1 MSELIRNLEITGL
14 VHGGRGIGRI
24 DGKAVFV
31 PMTAPGDRVTCRA
44 LRTKSRY
51 IEAELVDL
59 LEPSAHRREPPCR
72 YFGDCGGCQWQH
84 LAYASQCHWKDKVFC
99 EQMLRSK
106 VAAEECLAP
115 LVAAPDEWH
124 YRNRVQFKC
133 HMTENGMVIGF
144 YRPNSHFVVDIN
156 HCLLL
161 STQIQKLLTLLR
173 EELPEAPCAEQIPQ
187 VDVACGDDGV
197 PRVLLHALPQAR
209 PRLRPWLLDFARRH
223 QLAACLQSGR
233 KDTIELVHGA
243 MDLTV
248 VVDQPPL
255 VLGYGPGGFAQV
267 NPAQNRRMIA
277 EMLAILDLQGTE
289 DVLDL
294 FCGMGNFS
302 LPIARRAG
310 RVTGIEEYTP
320 SVESARKNAAA
331 NDLHNVEFH
340 AADAATAMIGRNQG
354 DLDLVVLDPPRS
366 GSYQASRQILRAMPL
381 RVLYISCDPATLVR
395 DLVPLVH
402 NGYQILS
409 TRAFDVFPQTWHI
422 ESMTLLGRDSG
433 VSHKPGPLP

>member
-1 MSELIRNLEITGL
+1 MSELIRDLEITGL

-31 PMTAPGDRVTCRA
+31 PMTAPGDRVNCRA
-44 LRTKSRY
+44 VRSKSSY
-51 IEAELVDL
+51 IEAELVNVV
-59 LEPSAHRREPPCR
+59 EPSVHRRVPPCP
-72 YFGDCGGCQWQH
+72 YFGRCGGCQWQH
-84 LAYASQCHWKDKVFC
+84 LAYPDQSSWKEKIFC

-106 VAAEECLAP
+106 IAAQECLAP
-115 LVAAPDEWH
+115 IIPATDEWH

-144 YRPNSHFVVDIN
+144 YRTNSHFVVDID

-161 STQIQKLLTLLR
+161 PTRIQQVLDLLR
-173 EELPEAPCAEQIPQ
+173 EELPEAPGTDHIPQ
-187 VDVACGDDGV
+187 VDVSCGDDGAI
-197 PRVLLHALPQAR
+197 RVLLHVLPKAR
-209 PRLRPWLLDFARRH
+209 SQLRSWLQCFAGRH
-223 QLAACLQSGR
+223 QLHACLQSGR
-233 KDTIELVHGA
+233 KDTIEAVHGE
-243 MDLTV
+243 MDLSV

-255 VLGYGPGGFAQV
+255 ILGYGPGGFAQV

-277 EMLAILDLQGTE
+277 EMLAILDLKGTE

-302 LPIARRAG
+302 LPIARRAS
-310 RVTGIEEYTP
+310 RVTGIEEYAP
-320 SVESARKNAAA
+320 SIESAMKNAVA
-331 NDLHNVEFH
+331 NNLHNVEFRV
-340 AADAATAMIGRNQG
+340 ADAASVMLHRHQG

-366 GSYQASRQILRAMPL
+366 GSYQTSRQILQARPK

-409 TRAFDVFPQTWHI
+409 TRACDVFPQTWHI
-422 ESMTLLGRDSG
+422 ESMTLLCR
-433 VSHKPGPLP
+433 L